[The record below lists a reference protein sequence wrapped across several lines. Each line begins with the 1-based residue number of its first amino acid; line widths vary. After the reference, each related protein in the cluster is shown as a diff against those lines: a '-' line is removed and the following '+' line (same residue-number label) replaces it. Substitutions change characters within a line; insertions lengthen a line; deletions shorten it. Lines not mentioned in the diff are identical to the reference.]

1 MIINIRGTSGS
12 GKSTIVRHVMAL
24 YNMKAR
30 VMIKDRRQPFCY
42 LLSNPKVEGAT
53 PHLCVMGHY
62 ETSCGGCDTISK
74 QADIFKAVRHY
85 DDQGFAV
92 IFEGLLL
99 SGEVTNT
106 ASLHH
111 EGRQLYVFGLD
122 QVPVD
127 VCLESVNGRRKAR
140 LGEEKFTPVKP
151 ENTVAKFRGTQQ
163 AMARLQAEGVEVL
176 SADRDL
182 ALKCILGLLN
192 MEHLPEAV
200 AA

>member
-24 YNMKAR
+24 YNTKAR
-30 VMIKDRRQPFCY
+30 IMKPDRRQPFAY
-42 LLSNPKVEGAT
+42 ALSSPKVEGAAKMVAI
-53 PHLCVMGHY
+53 LGHY

-74 QADIFKAVRHY
+74 QSDIFEAVRY
-85 DDQGFAV
+85 FDDQGMAV

-106 ASLHH
+106 ASLHK
-111 EGRQLYVFGLD
+111 EGRELYVFGLD
-122 QVPVD
+122 QVPID
-127 VCLESVNGRRKAR
+127 LCLDSVNGRRKAR

-163 AMARLQAEGVEVL
+163 AMARLQKEGVEVL
-176 SADRDL
+176 SCDRDT
-182 ALKCILGLLN
+182 ALRCILGLLQ
-192 MEHLPEAV
+192 MEHLPEPV